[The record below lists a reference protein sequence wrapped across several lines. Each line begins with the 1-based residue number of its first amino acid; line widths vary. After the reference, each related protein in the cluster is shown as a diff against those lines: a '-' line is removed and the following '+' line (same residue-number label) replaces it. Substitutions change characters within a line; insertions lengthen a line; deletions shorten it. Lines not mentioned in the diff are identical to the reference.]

1 MEATN
6 GSFYV
11 ELWDRR
17 AGNYINVRDEGGVRA
32 FLEYWF
38 KDFLPRDD
46 RARHCIN
53 TLEEWAQSPRFEKTP
68 EVVAAEN
75 YLEVAAQKHLVRP
88 SVLRTLPREPSRADI
103 HLITVADSE
112 EAVQEACRV
121 FGQDE
126 ATSCLSY
133 IEAIDGG
140 KTMHRVREAARRE
153 DDKLT
158 ALSVIFD
165 GFARTHQA
173 AHEEHELRLQ
183 AVREARLLPL
193 PSSKPYAKRQP
204 LPWPCGPT
212 SRARAPHAT
221 QNCGRKGEPPHHH
234 SPANACGHTGTPGSA
249 PTHHCWASPKPA
261 SKRPSPNRRS
271 YYPPQRPREHS
282 HSTRSC
288 CVDND
293 SPSTPA
299 LNVDSTS
306 DPIE

>member
-46 RARHCIN
+46 RARHCID

-75 YLEVAAQKHLVRP
+75 YLEVAAQKRLVRP

-183 AVREARLLPL
+183 AVREARLLPPPVIKAL
-193 PSSKPYAKRQP
+193 REASATPMAVWADITGAGSTRDAELWEEGRTTPSPQSCERMWAH
-204 LPWPCGPT
+204 W
-212 SRARAPHAT
+212 HAWV
-221 QNCGRKGEPPHHH
+221 R
-234 SPANACGHTGTPGSA
+234 ANAPLLGIPETSVETAITQP
-249 PTHHCWASPKPA
+249 PLLLPA
-261 SKRPSPNRRS
+261 
-271 YYPPQRPREHS
+271 
-282 HSTRSC
+282 T
-288 CVDND
+288 
-293 SPSTPA
+293 TPA
-299 LNVDSTS
+299 RTLTQYALMLRGRRFTLH
-306 DPIE
+306 PGT